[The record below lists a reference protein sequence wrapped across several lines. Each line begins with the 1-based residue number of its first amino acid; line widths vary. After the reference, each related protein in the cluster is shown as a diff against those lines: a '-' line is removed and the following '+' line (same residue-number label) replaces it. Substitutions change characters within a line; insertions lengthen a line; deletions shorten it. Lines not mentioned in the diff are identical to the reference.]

1 MSETQPG
8 KIGKYPVL
16 RALGAGAT
24 SRVYLAEDPFNA
36 QQVAIKLVQRDP
48 ASGDDLRRQI
58 QSAFLNEAALAGKLH
73 HPHIAAIHDAVN
85 DGDLSYIVME
95 YVDGGTLERH
105 CSFDALLPVERVV
118 ELVFMACLA
127 LDYAAR
133 QGVIHCDIKPANLL
147 LTSAKQLK
155 ISDFGTAQYTDAA
168 HTYFTGV
175 GSPLYMSPE
184 QVEDKRLNHQTDI
197 YSLGVVMYQLLT
209 GKSPFQGSSRESLM
223 YQIVTHEPP
232 APSVHRPDLPAGIER
247 IVQRAIAKN
256 REDRYP
262 DGRAFAAD
270 LEGLFSKLGGHVNAN
285 VNLPDQD
292 LSEAERFSVL
302 RQLPLFQGF
311 GDVEIWEALRIGVW
325 RSLPEGATV
334 IREAEVCGGFYVI
347 AAGEVAVSRAGR
359 LLSTLG
365 AGKFFGDVLYF
376 EGSAK
381 PRSSTVT
388 ASAPV
393 VLLEIKGESLRR
405 ASTACQVQFNQAL
418 LRMLVKRVERASQ
431 GR

>member
-1 MSETQPG
+1 MTETHPE

-24 SRVYLAEDPFNA
+24 SRVFLAEDPFNA

-48 ASGDDLRRQI
+48 AAGDDLRRQI
-58 QSAFLNEAALAGKLH
+58 QSAFLNEAALARKLQ

-133 QGVIHCDIKPANLL
+133 QGVVHCDIKPANLL
-147 LTSAKQLK
+147 LTSAAHLK

-168 HTYFTGV
+168 HTYLTGV

-197 YSLGVVMYQLLT
+197 YSLGVVMYQMLT
-209 GKSPFQGSSRESLM
+209 GKAPFQSSSRESLM
-223 YQIVTHEPP
+223 YQIVTQEPP

-247 IVQRAIAKN
+247 IVQRALAKS

-270 LEGLFSKLGGHVNAN
+270 LEGLFDKVGGKVS
-285 VNLPDQD
+285 LPDQD

-302 RQLPLFQGF
+302 RQLPLFHGF
-311 GDVEIWEALRIGVW
+311 GDVEMWETLRIGLW
-325 RSLPEGATV
+325 RSLPADATV
-334 IREAEVCGGFYVI
+334 IREGEICGGFFVI
-347 AAGEVAVSRAGR
+347 AAGKVVVSRGGQQ
-359 LLSTLG
+359 LNTLG
-365 AGKFFGDVLYF
+365 AGQFFGDVLYF
-376 EGSAK
+376 EAGAA
-381 PRSSTVT
+381 PRSTTVT

-405 ASTACQVQFNQAL
+405 ASAACQVQFNQAL
-418 LRMLVKRVERASQ
+418 LRLLVRRVERLPQQA
-431 GR
+431 R